1 MSLFEKKIT
10 MFNQNRIFRLFQL
23 IIFLRARPS
32 KSIKNIKV
40 FLSTSERTAYRY
52 IDLLKELGFNIEK
65 DINGR
70 FTIVNTDIQIPFT
83 EAEVDFLKKTL
94 SNSAKSNKL
103 AKSVLEKI
111 DVKHEAD
118 ANSENLYNA
127 HISKVIELIS
137 IAMAENKQIKIIAY
151 FSANS
156 ETISDRIIEPVCFT
170 DNYQSLSAFEISSKK
185 NKYFNIERIGDVEIL
200 AEPIKHQ
207 NEHEFYKPDV
217 FGFQGKN
224 LDKEIEIQLSLR
236 AYLMLRDDY
245 PMCIPYMKEDGAN
258 HRYKLKVNVQSF
270 KAPARFVNGLKSEIN
285 VIGSKAFIAY
295 LKKINRES

>member
-1 MSLFEKKIT
+1 
-10 MFNQNRIFRLFQL
+10 MFNQNRVYRLFQL
-23 IIFLRARPS
+23 IVFLKARPP
-32 KSIKNIKV
+32 KTIRSISS
-40 FLSTSERTAYRY
+40 FLNTSERTAYRY
-52 IDLLKELGFNIEK
+52 LDLLKEIGFIVEK
-65 DINGR
+65 DIYGR
-70 FTIVNTDIQIPFT
+70 YTIANNDTQVPLTLVEI
-83 EAEVDFLKKTL
+83 DFLKKLLT
-94 SNSAKSNKL
+94 SNKSHKL
-103 AKSVLEKI
+103 AKSILQKI
-111 DVKHEAD
+111 GTHNEAS
-118 ANSENLYNA
+118 ANGENIYNA
-127 HISKVIELIS
+127 HLSKIIEQLS
-137 IAMAENKQIKIIAY
+137 VAMAENKQVKIISY

-170 DNYQSLSAFEISSKK
+170 DNYQSLSAFEIASKK

-245 PMCIPYMKEDGAN
+245 PMCIPYMKEEGGN
-258 HRYKLKVNVQSF
+258 QRFKLKVNVQSF

-295 LKKINRES
+295 LKKILL